1 MEKLD
6 EEEKKSRT
14 SSVSST
20 NAPGN
25 PEEGGASQDS
35 GEKAN
40 NAGSVTKEESMEV
53 AGSEEGRQP
62 ITSTARDSG
71 QTMEDQ

>member
-35 GEKAN
+35 GEKAD

-53 AGSEEGRQP
+53 AGTEEGGQP
-62 ITSTARDSG
+62 IRSTARDSG